1 MHLDYDPYYHG
12 LIAHVPKFAHPTRQA
27 NLIRITNP
35 PIVRRA
41 MNKRLWNG
49 NNNNSYQPQMPAPL
63 PNYSPF
69 FTSND
74 AGHYRYPSNP
84 INGLSTFDP
93 MTILAPMSARY
104 MKQPA
109 QQPPNTDNQLI
120 NDNNEIY
127 GVNPS
132 LIRKNTQLFPRS
144 TSTPSLKNIFSRKKN
159 KDYNNNNNNK
169 NSKNN
174 SKSSNDALGF

>member
-1 MHLDYDPYYHG
+1 
-12 LIAHVPKFAHPTRQA
+12 
-27 NLIRITNP
+27 
-35 PIVRRA
+35 
-41 MNKRLWNG
+41 MNKRIWNG
-49 NNNNSYQPQMPAPL
+49 NNNGYQPQMSAPIQ
-63 PNYSPF
+63 NYSPF
-69 FTSND
+69 FTTND

-104 MKQPA
+104 MKQ
-109 QQPPNTDNQLI
+109 QQQHHQPPNTDNHLI

-159 KDYNNNNNNK
+159 KDYNNNN
-169 NSKNN
+169 KNN
-174 SKSSNDALGF
+174 SKSNDALGF